1 MRIIN
6 LVGRILFSLIFI
18 VSILGHFSS
27 GEIDAASAA
36 GVPLAHLL
44 VPAAGILALA
54 GGLSVMFGYQAR
66 IGGLLL
72 VLFLVPVTL
81 VMHKFWGLSDPH
93 VAEMQRVNF
102 IKNLALLGGAL
113 MVMFHGA
120 GPLSVD
126 QRA

>member
-1 MRIIN
+1 
-6 LVGRILFSLIFI
+6 
-18 VSILGHFSS
+18 
-27 GEIDAASAA
+27 
-36 GVPLAHLL
+36 
-44 VPAAGILALA
+44 
-54 GGLSVMFGYQAR
+54 
-66 IGGLLL
+66 
-72 VLFLVPVTL
+72 VTL